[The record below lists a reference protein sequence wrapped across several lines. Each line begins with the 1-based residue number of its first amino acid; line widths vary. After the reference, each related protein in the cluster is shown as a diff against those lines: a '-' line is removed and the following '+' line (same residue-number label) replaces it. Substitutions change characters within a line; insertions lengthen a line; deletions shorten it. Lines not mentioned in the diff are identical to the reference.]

1 MAKGLPSISGV
12 KTELDSMNEY
22 EYYLRIPADDTPVDF
37 NSVAEFYHKIY
48 DNGRS
53 VSEIAFEIRKYCETL
68 FEFSKSFDPVIE
80 EYKNL

>member
-1 MAKGLPSISGV
+1 M
-12 KTELDSMNEY
+12 
-22 EYYLRIPADDTPVDF
+22 RIPADDPPVDF
-37 NSVAEFYHKIY
+37 NSVTDFYHQIY

-53 VSEIAFEIRKYCETL
+53 VSEIAFEIRKYCETF